1 MTSHRI
7 FYSTFELLERN
18 GQRVFGP
25 ANSSVWRQ
33 INARAVGPDNVL
45 LGMVIFEDES
55 FATQGVEP
63 LNGIFAVM
71 ISNMFAILFIL

>member
-1 MTSHRI
+1 MIHDLS
-7 FYSTFELLERN
+7 FQLLEQN

-25 ANSSVWRQ
+25 ANSGVWWQ
-33 INARAVGPDNVL
+33 INTRAVGPDNVL

-63 LNGIFAVM
+63 MCCMFAVM
-71 ISNMFAILFIL
+71 ISNMFVIIFILYI